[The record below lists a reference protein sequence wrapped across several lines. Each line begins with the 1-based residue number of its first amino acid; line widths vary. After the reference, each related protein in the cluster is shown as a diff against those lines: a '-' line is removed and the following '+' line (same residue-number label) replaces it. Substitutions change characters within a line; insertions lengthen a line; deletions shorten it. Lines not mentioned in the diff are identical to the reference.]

1 MVPGTADGSFEGQR
15 LRCGSRI
22 AGQAVPGVLAWLA
35 GSGAEVGVN
44 LAGGVALEAADDL
57 WFGQA
62 FLAAPRDVCAGRRV

>member
-1 MVPGTADGSFEGQR
+1 MVPGTAGGSFEGQH
-15 LRCGSRI
+15 LRCGSRF

-35 GSGAEVGVN
+35 GPGAEVGVD

-62 FLAAPRDVCAGRRV
+62 FLAAPGDVGTGRRV